1 MHRKK
6 EIVKHHNIIDK
17 ESYVNLFKKLMLKYN
32 CCKIISGQ
40 DATLPQFIL
49 PYDYPQQKNLHDC
62 DVFACEII
70 KLIINR
76 KASRFSID
84 RYKVQEVLIKNKR
97 SLSSLDNDDIKQ
109 LSEPLKEIIHD
120 FEELDAIY
128 PDTNNEIVV
137 HLTYLSLFDNL

>member
-1 MHRKK
+1 MQNNQWSRCNFAAVH
-6 EIVKHHNIIDK
+6 I
-17 ESYVNLFKKLMLKYN
+17 
-32 CCKIISGQ
+32 
-40 DATLPQFIL
+40 
-49 PYDYPQQKNLHDC
+49 
-62 DVFACEII
+62 VFACEII

-84 RYKVQEVLIKNKR
+84 RYKVQEVLIKNQR

-128 PDTNNEIVV
+128 PDINNEIVV